1 MLLLLVLLLIGHRYD
16 LHGLGLVDPV
26 LRLLLLIL
34 VVVVVEAA
42 TLRTTATAMG
52 EGLLLLLLLLMM
64 MMIHTLLLQYIV
76 RVELLEATAAE
87 SSLSVSGCNDFALRR
102 Y

>member
-1 MLLLLVLLLIGHRYD
+1 LLIGHRYD

-42 TLRTTATAMG
+42 TLRATATAMG
-52 EGLLLLLLLLMM
+52 EGLLLLLLLMM